1 MSSEPLRGIRSPPPT
16 DELSSTED
24 GRALNSG
31 IMSDPEQP
39 EEISFSSLLFFTLLH
54 RYLLAGCRK

>member
-1 MSSEPLRGIRSPPPT
+1 MSSEPLRGVRSPPLG

-31 IMSDPEQP
+31 IMSHPEQP
-39 EEISFSSLLFFTLLH
+39 EEVSFSSLLFFKP
-54 RYLLAGCRK
+54 RISISASWM